1 MKINRL
7 YVKNFKNIK
16 EVEIDSF
23 SRINVIV
30 GDNGQ
35 GKSSILSALSFVFT
49 GSLEEKM
56 DQYIRWGCD
65 SFEIECNFSHECA
78 DYNYEIEVGK
88 CTKRKL
94 VINDAE
100 EFTNSEAV
108 KKLAEIID
116 PNLTLHSC
124 VSEQGKTTQLLFQ
137 TPSARLKTIK
147 EILKYDTIF
156 DAVENIKS
164 DIKVKANEIEKI
176 DVEQNILEARTYTY
190 LDEASLKKEVD
201 SSDNIE
207 EKLKL
212 QEDIKILFE
221 DNRKKKEQYDV
232 KVKDYNIALNK
243 KKDLDDKISD
253 INIQI
258 NDIKV
263 EDEKTFDLT
272 ELNSL
277 ISSKEEMQ
285 VAKVKYDSDLKN
297 YNEAQSK
304 LSEVSSQIDDL
315 TTKISEIKIER
326 LSACKYNNQ
335 SIEDAQS
342 DINKLKIDLYKKQ
355 NELSLAK
362 EGKCSKCGTDLSTK
376 FDTVV
381 LEKEVSEIE
390 SNISTKTSELSSIK
404 KEIEDYN
411 KKVNDQKEKSSL
423 KKGLIDKIETLTNL
437 KNDYESKVKPEE
449 FDSEAYNKLV
459 EKIQEQNKLKEEIEK
474 NNKLVVEQRNKV
486 NNLNSSLD
494 IYKDELSKL
503 QIEEPKKDFDDSL
516 TFDYDEYESLKK
528 KSILKDQKLAEY
540 NKAVEFNEQ
549 LKNEEKENKK
559 KIKDNDSLKENISKN
574 ISILKDTA
582 SILEKDFSSHCI
594 DRSIGF
600 IRDKM
605 NDFFQ
610 KTYPKYKVSVKQ
622 EKNSVTFFYE
632 DESIGIEAPCTM
644 ASGFEKSLLAVSCR
658 VALCSLQD
666 INLLILDEID
676 SDANEENS
684 LAMFKALIDQDQFE
698 QYFCIT
704 HCELTKEF
712 FESHKDVNVFEI
724 LEGELAN

>member
-16 EVEIDSF
+16 EIEIDSF
-23 SRINVIV
+23 SRINVIT
-30 GDNGQ
+30 GDNGN
-35 GKSSILSALSFVFT
+35 GKSALLSSLVFIFT

-65 SFEIECNFSHECA
+65 SFEIECDFSHEGV

-88 CTKRKL
+88 GTKRKL
-94 VINDAE
+94 VINGEE

-137 TPSARLKTIK
+137 TPAARLKTIK

-176 DVEQNILEARTYTY
+176 EVEQNVLNARAYTY
-190 LDEASLKKEVD
+190 LDEALLKKEVD
-201 SSDNIE
+201 DSESVE

-221 DNRKKKEQYDV
+221 DNKKKKELYDA
-232 KVKDYNIALNK
+232 KIKDYNVALDK
-243 KKDLDDKISD
+243 KKELDSKISE
-253 INIQI
+253 INKQI
-258 NDIKV
+258 EEIKV
-263 EDEKTFDLT
+263 EDEKTFDST

-277 ISSKEEMQ
+277 TSSKEEMQ

-315 TTKISEIKIER
+315 ATKISEIKIER
-326 LSACKYNNQ
+326 LSACKYNEQ
-335 SIEDAQS
+335 SIEDIQS
-342 DINKLKIDLYKKQ
+342 EVNKLKIELYKKQ

-362 EGKCSKCGTDLSTK
+362 EGKCSKCGTDLSAK
-376 FDTVV
+376 FGTVA

-423 KKGLIDKIETLTNL
+423 KKGLTDKIETLTNL

-474 NNKLVVEQRNKV
+474 NNKVVVEQRNKV

-559 KIKDNDSLKENISKN
+559 KIKENDLLKENINKN

-610 KTYPKYKVSVKQ
+610 KTYPKYKVTVKQ
-622 EKNSVTFFYE
+622 EKNSVTFFYV
-632 DESIGIEAPCTM
+632 DESIGIEAPCSM
-644 ASGFEKSLLAVSCR
+644 ASGCEKNMLAIANR
-658 VALCSLQD
+658 VALSCIQD
-666 INLLILDEID
+666 LGILILDEID
-676 SDANEENS
+676 AEMSNINS
-684 LAMFKALIDQDQFE
+684 MTLFKQLFE
-698 QYFCIT
+698 QDNIGQFFIIT
-704 HCELTKEF
+704 HCEETKEM
-712 FESHKDVNVFEI
+712 FESTNNCEIFEI
-724 LEGELAN
+724 KEGELV